1 MRECCKKICQT
12 LSRYPDDEFYLCDI
26 KTLIIEDNRTDQEII
41 SKIITK
47 EGGNVLLAN
56 NGKMGFNIAYETTPD
71 LIILDYYLPD
81 ENGDVVCRKLKKDKK
96 TRMIPIIFLSI
107 NKKISDLIDCI
118 GVGAHGFFE
127 KPIDRE
133 LMLSEIKFTLQN
145 FKI

>member
-1 MRECCKKICQT
+1 M
-12 LSRYPDDEFYLCDI
+12 SRYPDDEFYLCDI

-47 EGGNVLLAN
+47 EGGSVLLAN
-56 NGKMGFNIAYETTPD
+56 NGKMGFNIAYEATPD

-81 ENGDVVCRKLKKDKK
+81 ENGDVVCRKLKKNIK

-118 GVGAHGFFE
+118 GFGAHGFFE
-127 KPIDRE
+127 KPIDRK

-145 FKI
+145 FEI